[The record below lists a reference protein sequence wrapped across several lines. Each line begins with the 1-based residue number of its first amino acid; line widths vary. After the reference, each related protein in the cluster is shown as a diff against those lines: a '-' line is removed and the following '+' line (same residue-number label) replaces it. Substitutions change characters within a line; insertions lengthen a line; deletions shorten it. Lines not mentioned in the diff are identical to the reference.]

1 MNQGQD
7 PLTPVTDGTDGKII
21 DVTSREPEIPA
32 RLPRP
37 VQRTTAKPAG
47 KMRIEVAGDDMTL
60 SSLSGRIGKAL
71 SKFGCYSRADEL
83 VIWDDEISGL
93 RSISADRLRTF
104 AEDYIEFFGYNL
116 KGETVV
122 TSLTIDMAR
131 AVLASP
137 QFHRRLPRILRV
149 NSCPQPVVREGGQIE
164 LLPYGYDAEFKTLT
178 VGTIDTIASIG
189 KDEAVEELRKLF
201 SEFEF
206 INREQGVSVAV
217 AMMVGMF
224 IGTMLGTK
232 SLRPALIVLAN
243 AEGAGKSLLVK
254 IILLTVLGRAPI
266 GTRPEREEEF
276 EKLLLSIVREA
287 RPVLFL
293 DNLRG
298 TLASPRLEAFI
309 TAEEWTGRL
318 LGRNETFTAANQ
330 ATVFI
335 TGNGLTVSPD
345 LRRRSLFIEL
355 TMRAERA
362 EDRVFKQQLDD
373 MVLTEKR
380 PHILACL
387 WSLIRNWET
396 MGQPL
401 SSRSHSAFPFWA
413 EFVGGIVEAAGF
425 SCPFETP
432 HLTQPVDRN
441 GDDMR
446 RLVETMNEEQQYEFS
461 TLVSIMREVGAFESI
476 VGVDDSDDPNFPEI
490 RKLKPAESSK
500 LGRLLAGYD
509 QRQVGDWRFIV
520 EGKGHAKRFYKAA
533 LTE

>member
-1 MNQGQD
+1 MKEGED
-7 PLTPVTDGTDGKII
+7 EVTPVADETDAPIF
-21 DVTSREPEIPA
+21 DVESVEVPDQRRQARQAPSATSTPP
-32 RLPRP
+32 P
-37 VQRTTAKPAG
+37 KS
-47 KMRIEVAGDDMTL
+47 RIELAGDDSTLSTL
-60 SSLSGRIGKAL
+60 SSSMGRVL
-71 SKFGCYSRADEL
+71 SKYGCYSRADEL
-83 VIWDDEISGL
+83 VVWDEEVGGL

-104 AEDYIEFFGYNL
+104 SEDYIEFFGFNH
-116 KGETVV
+116 KGDKVV

-149 NSCPQPVVREGGQIE
+149 NSCPQPVVREGGRIE
-164 LLPYGYDAEFKTLT
+164 LLPCGYDPEFKTLT
-178 VGTIDTIASIG
+178 VGTIDSIDRID
-189 KDEAVEELRKLF
+189 KVEAVDELRKLF

-206 INREQGVSVAV
+206 IDREQGVSVAV
-217 AMMVGMF
+217 AMMLGMF
-224 IGTMLGTK
+224 IGTMLDTN

-254 IILLTVLGRAPI
+254 IILLTVLGKAPI
-266 GTRPEREEEF
+266 GTRPEREEEL

-287 RPVLFL
+287 RKVLFL

-318 LGRNETFTAANQ
+318 LGRNETFTAPNL

-362 EDRVFKQQLDD
+362 EDRVFKQELDD
-373 MVLTEKR
+373 GILISMR
-380 PHILACL
+380 PRILGCL
-387 WSLIRNWET
+387 WALVRNWDT
-396 MGQPL
+396 HGGPL
-401 SSRSHSAFPFWA
+401 PSRGHSAFPLWA
-413 EFVGGIVEAAGF
+413 DIVGGIVEAAGF
-425 SCPFETP
+425 SCPFNTP
-432 HLTQPVDRN
+432 QLTQPVDRT

-446 RLVETMNEEQQYEFS
+446 RLVEQMNEGQLYEFF
-461 TLVSIMREVGAFESI
+461 TLVTIMREVGAFESI
-476 VGVDDSDDPNFPEI
+476 VGVEESDDLNFPDA

>member
-1 MNQGQD
+1 MKEGEDSVTAITEQ
-7 PLTPVTDGTDGKII
+7 TDGPVIGVTRREALGRARAGTTTPPGK
-21 DVTSREPEIPA
+21 A
-32 RLPRP
+32 
-37 VQRTTAKPAG
+37 
-47 KMRIEVAGDDMTL
+47 RIELAGDDSTL
-60 SSLSGRIGKAL
+60 SSLSAKIGKVL
-71 SKFGCYSRADEL
+71 NKCGCYSRADEL
-83 VIWDDEISGL
+83 VVWDQEMGGL

-104 AEDYIEFFGYNL
+104 SEDYIEFYGYNH
-116 KGETVV
+116 KGDNVV
-122 TSLTIDMAR
+122 ASLTIDMAR
-131 AVLASP
+131 AVLAAP
-137 QFHRRLPRILRV
+137 QLHRRLPRIVRV
-149 NSCPQPVVREGGQIE
+149 NSCPQPVVREGGRIE
-164 LLPYGYDAEFKTLT
+164 LLPVGYDPEFKTLT
-178 VGTIDTIASIG
+178 IAEVDSIASIEN
-189 KDEAVEELRKLF
+189 DQAVEELRQLF

-206 INREQGVSVAV
+206 IDREQGVSVAV

-287 RPVLFL
+287 RTVLFL

-362 EDRVFKQQLDD
+362 EDRVFKQHLDD
-373 MVLTEKR
+373 ATLTEMR
-380 PHILACL
+380 PRVLACL
-387 WSLIRNWET
+387 WALVRNWDT
-396 MGQPL
+396 VGRPPP
-401 SSRSHSAFPFWA
+401 SRGHSAFPLWA
-413 EFVGGIVEAAGF
+413 DIVGGIVEAAGF
-425 SCPFETP
+425 SCPFNTP
-432 HLTQPVDRN
+432 QLTQPVDRN

-446 RLVETMNEEQQYEFS
+446 RVVENMLEGQLYEFS
-461 TLVSIMREVGAFESI
+461 ALVQIMRELGAFESI
-476 VGVDDSDDPNFPEI
+476 VGLDESDDPSLADG
-490 RKLKPAESSK
+490 RRLKPAESSK

-520 EGKGHAKRFYKAA
+520 EGKGHAKRFNKVRVTA
-533 LTE
+533 